1 MHMPRP
7 TPNPLWPLRPGQG
20 WRAFLAAGLLALTVS
35 IGTPRHAQAQAQ
47 AQDASAASTGWTSTA
62 QDWINRQLTMGD
74 SAEASATGLRPEVIV
89 GALDTRLRLAPCAQV
104 EPFVPQGTKLW
115 GRSRIGLRCVEGPT
129 RWTVFLPVTVK
140 AWGPAWVIRQ
150 PVAPGATLTLD
161 DAELTEVDWAQ
172 SVSPVLPRAED
183 WVGTQAIRAMMPGQV
198 LREAMVKPPQLFG
211 AGTQVKVLVEQGAV
225 RLSATGQALTH
236 GYAGQTARVRMPN
249 GRIVTG
255 LVRDGQTV
263 EIEL

>member
-1 MHMPRP
+1 MHRP
-7 TPNPLWPLRPGQG
+7 PSTPLRPARTGAG
-20 WRAFLAAGLLALTVS
+20 RLAGLWIALLALLVS
-35 IGTPRHAQAQAQ
+35 VAASRAAQ
-47 AQDASAASTGWTSTA
+47 AQDTAAATGDWASTA
-62 QDWINRQLTMGD
+62 QDWISRQLAIGNEG
-74 SAEASATGLRPEVIV
+74 AAGASGLRPEVLV

-129 RWTVFLPVTVK
+129 RWTVFLPITVR

-161 DAELTEVDWAQ
+161 DAEPTEVDWAQ
-172 SVSPVLPRAED
+172 SVSPVLPQAED
-183 WVGTQAIRAMMPGQV
+183 WVGTQAIRALMPGQV
-198 LREAMVKPPQLFG
+198 LRQAMVKSPQVFD
-211 AGTQVKVLVEQGAV
+211 AGTQVKVLVERGAV

-255 LVRDGQTV
+255 WVRDGQTV

>member
-7 TPNPLWPLRPGQG
+7 PSNPLRPARPLGQG
-20 WRAFLAAGLLALTVS
+20 GRAVLAAGLLALTLSVAS
-35 IGTPRHAQAQAQ
+35 PRPAQ
-47 AQDASAASTGWTSTA
+47 AQDAAAPTADWTSTA
-62 QDWINRQLTMGD
+62 QDWISQQLTIGD
-74 SAEASATGLRPEVIV
+74 DGAAGATGLRPEVIV
-89 GALDTRLRLAPCAQV
+89 GSLDTRLRLAPCAQV

-129 RWTVFLPVTVK
+129 RWTVFLPITVK

-150 PVAPGATLTLD
+150 PVAPGATLSLD
-161 DAELTEVDWAQ
+161 DAELTEVDWAL
-172 SVSPVLPRAED
+172 SVSPVLPLAED

-198 LREAMVKPPQLFG
+198 LRQAMVKSPQVFG